1 MPHLLAWALC
11 YWWMDSLSP
20 GSRPTGL
27 KQMRILFRRKIGDAA
42 WQAEWEL
49 FAILLAIDHW
59 LPIIRKERIFLV
71 QSDAMAALHAT
82 QRSAGRTPIMN
93 ALSAEVALRLESA
106 MVHVSLEHY
115 RGTLNFECDALSRL
129 SQGAVIPERLL
140 ELPRSCLKERRH
152 SFFWAWPRVLL
163 EKKQNAPLKA
173 IGRRAR
179 GKRGAPL
186 RHLAPPAVR
195 QH

>member
-1 MPHLLAWALC
+1 MGATIILDGRPLAWIAIHWTQQDADLLLA
-11 YWWMDSLSP
+11 
-20 GSRPTGL
+20 
-27 KQMRILFRRKIGDAA
+27 KIGDAA

-49 FAILLAIDHW
+49 YAILIAIDYW
-59 LPIIRKERIFLV
+59 LPIIRMESMCFV

-106 MVHVSLEHY
+106 MVHVGLEHY
-115 RGTLNFECDALSRL
+115 RGALNFECDALSRL

-140 ELPRSCLKERRH
+140 DMPKSCLKPRLP
-152 SFFWAWPRVLL
+152 SLFWAWPRSLF
-163 EKKQNAPLKA
+163 QNRPNAALKVN
-173 IGRRAR
+173 GRRAR

-186 RHLAPPAVR
+186 RPLAPPIVQLR
-195 QH
+195 